1 MSSSKSY
8 IIAARRV
15 ANGRLG
21 GLHRNRR
28 VEDLAAPVVIRALA
42 DVGIEPDRV
51 DLLIL
56 GNTLAGGNPARL
68 VALIA
73 GLPDRAATLSIDRHT
88 ASGLEAILAAT
99 RTIACGEAEIAV
111 AGGADSFSTAP
122 WRIAKPRTIF
132 HMPRFLGLNQVDDG
146 ERGDL
151 SAIEAMESC
160 ATRLGLSR
168 SQQDEYALACHI
180 KAGLARTAEG
190 FVREIVAIKSKPE
203 EARDELVGEPDIDDM
218 ESYPAFHGEGTLTA
232 GNTSLP
238 ADGAAIVVAVSERIW
253 RDLGA
258 PPAIRIAASVSFGVS
273 PEIENEAPLIAIRR
287 LAERTRLETLSGV
300 AAIAFAETSAVQ
312 ALAVQ
317 AGLGEASS
325 RLNSDGG
332 QLARGQPG
340 GAASAVVV
348 TRLFT
353 DLVRDDRARSGSRA
367 IAAAGASGGQTIAAL
382 LERV

>member
-1 MSSSKSY
+1 MSSSTSY

-21 GLHRNRR
+21 GLHRSRR
-28 VEDLAAPVVIRALA
+28 VEDLAAPVVSRALA

-73 GLPDRAATLSIDRHT
+73 GLSDRVSTLSIDRHT
-88 ASGLEAILAAT
+88 ASGLEAILAAH
-99 RTIACGEAEIAV
+99 RAIVCGEAEIAV
-111 AGGADSFSTAP
+111 AGGAESFSTAP

-151 SAIEAMESC
+151 SAIEAMEAC
-160 ATRLGLSR
+160 AGRLGLSR
-168 SQQDEYALACHI
+168 SRQDEYALACHI
-180 KAGLARTAEG
+180 KAGLARG
-190 FVREIVAIKSKPE
+190 GPGIVREIVAIKSKPE

-218 ESYPAFHGEGTLTA
+218 ESYPAFLGEGTLTA

-238 ADGAAIVVAVSERIW
+238 ADGAAVVVAVSERIW
-253 RDLGA
+253 RDLGQ
-258 PPAIRIAASVSFGVS
+258 PPSIRIVASVSFGVP
-273 PEIENEAPLIAIRR
+273 PESETEAPLIAIRR
-287 LAERTRLETLSGV
+287 LAEGARLETLSGLT
-300 AAIAFAETSAVQ
+300 AIAFAETSAVQ
-312 ALAVQ
+312 ALAIQ
-317 AGLGEASS
+317 AALGEAAD
-325 RLNSDGG
+325 RLNTDGG
-332 QLARGQPG
+332 QIARGQPG
-340 GAASAVVV
+340 GAASAVLV

-353 DLVRDDRARSGSRA
+353 DLVRDDRARPGWRA
-367 IAAAGASGGQTIAAL
+367 MAAAGASGGQTIAAL

>member
-1 MSSSKSY
+1 MSSATSY

-28 VEDLAAPVVIRALA
+28 VEDLAAPVVSRALA

-51 DLLIL
+51 DVLVL

-73 GLPDRAATLSIDRHT
+73 GLSDRVSTLSIDRHT
-88 ASGLEAILAAT
+88 ASGLEAILAAH
-99 RTIACGEAEIAV
+99 RAIVCGEAEIAV

-151 SAIEAMESC
+151 SAIEAMEAC
-160 ATRLGLSR
+160 AARFGLSR

-180 KAGLARTAEG
+180 KAGLARG
-190 FVREIVAIKSKPE
+190 SPGILREIVAIKSKPE
-203 EARDELVGEPDIDDM
+203 ETRDELVGEPDIDDM
-218 ESYPAFHGEGTLTA
+218 ESYPAFLGEGTLTA

-238 ADGAAIVVAVSERIW
+238 ADGAAVVVAVSERIW
-253 RDLGA
+253 RDLDE
-258 PPAIRIAASVSFGVS
+258 PPAIRIAASVSFGVP
-273 PEIENEAPLIAIRR
+273 PESEIEAPLIAIRR
-287 LAERTRLETLSGV
+287 LAERTRLETLSGL

-312 ALAVQ
+312 ALVVK
-317 AGLGEASS
+317 AGLEEASG

-353 DLVRDDRARSGSRA
+353 DLVRDDRARSGSCA
-367 IAAAGASGGQTIAAL
+367 IAAAGAAGGQTIAAL